1 MLGGPSTDDAEMSKR
16 MADLQ
21 VKSSFIQFII
31 SVGLINLAPYVIEA
45 VMGEKMSLSKV
56 PVHKCLEKLQWLLGV
71 WRSESATIQLEGKSF
86 AYLSELKCEHV
97 GQPNF
102 ILHINAFNVQPLPNS
117 DPLSTWSNAK
127 ELKPFHREMGFL
139 RVNPNDEASTNISY
153 LNVQNVGLAN
163 VEEGDINGQSFVV
176 KTQSI
181 GRSCFNKDPSV
192 RLLRR
197 EYLLDEKDSNILS
210 VKVFMSTSRMDDNE
224 QPFEHLTIQYR
235 KVSNE

>member
-1 MLGGPSTDDAEMSKR
+1 
-16 MADLQ
+16 
-21 VKSSFIQFII
+21 
-31 SVGLINLAPYVIEA
+31 
-45 VMGEKMSLSKV
+45 MSLSKV

-71 WRSESATIQLEGKSF
+71 WRSESAVIQLEGKSF
-86 AYLSELKCEHV
+86 SYLSELKCEHV

-102 ILHINAFNVQPLPNS
+102 ILHINAFNVQPLTSN
-117 DPLSTWSNAK
+117 DNLSTWTN

-139 RVNPNDEASTNISY
+139 RVNPKDENATNISY

-163 VEEGDINGQSFVV
+163 VEEGTINGKSFSVET
-176 KTQSI
+176 KTI

-197 EYLLDEKDSNILS
+197 EYFLDENDSNILQ
-210 VKVFMSTSRMDDNE
+210 VKVFMSTSKMDDNQ
-224 QPFEHLTIQYR
+224 QPFEHLTIRYK

>member
-1 MLGGPSTDDAEMSKR
+1 
-16 MADLQ
+16 
-21 VKSSFIQFII
+21 
-31 SVGLINLAPYVIEA
+31 
-45 VMGEKMSLSKV
+45 MSLSKV
-56 PVHKCLEKLQWLLGV
+56 PVHKCLEKLQWLLGI

-86 AYLSELKCEHV
+86 SYLSELKCEHV

-102 ILHINAFNVQPLPNS
+102 ILHINAFNVQPLTNDNTTS
-117 DPLSTWSNAK
+117 LSSWTNTN

-139 RVNPNDEASTNISY
+139 RVHPKDETSINVSY

-163 VEEGDINGQSFVV
+163 VEEGNINGNSFHVET
-176 KTQSI
+176 KTI

-197 EYLLDEKDSNILS
+197 EYLLDENDSNILH
-210 VKVFMSTSRMDDNE
+210 VKVFMSTSRMNDSE

>member
-1 MLGGPSTDDAEMSKR
+1 
-16 MADLQ
+16 
-21 VKSSFIQFII
+21 
-31 SVGLINLAPYVIEA
+31 
-45 VMGEKMSLSKV
+45 MSLSKA
-56 PVHKCLEKLQWLLGV
+56 PVHKCLEKLQWLLGI

-102 ILHINAFNVQPLPNS
+102 ILHINAFNVQPLPNN
-117 DPLSTWSNAK
+117 DPLATWTTAT

-139 RVNPNDEASTNISY
+139 RVNPKDETATTVSY

-163 VEEGDINGQSFVV
+163 VEEGTINGQSFLVET
-176 KTQSI
+176 KAI
-181 GRSCFNKDPSV
+181 GRSCMNKDPSV

-197 EYLLDEKDSNILS
+197 EYLLDEKDSNILH
-210 VKVFMSTSRMDDNE
+210 VKVFMSTSRMNE
-224 QPFEHLTIQYR
+224 NEKPFEHLTIRYR